1 MYQKNMI
8 LILLIYSWYILSVKN
23 ISQAY
28 SVEKYSYLFLVHL
41 ISFSCKI
48 ARAKN
53 MNKTCM

>member
-1 MYQKNMI
+1 
-8 LILLIYSWYILSVKN
+8 VKN
-23 ISQAY
+23 IIHAL

-41 ISFSCKI
+41 IAFSGEI